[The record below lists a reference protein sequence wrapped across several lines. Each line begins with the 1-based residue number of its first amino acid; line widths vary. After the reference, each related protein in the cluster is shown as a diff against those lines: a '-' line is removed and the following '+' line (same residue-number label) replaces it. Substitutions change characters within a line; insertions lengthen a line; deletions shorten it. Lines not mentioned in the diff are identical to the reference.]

1 MATAPK
7 TWVEWADFFSK
18 TLIAIAGLLVSVATL
33 VLTQAEKA
41 RAASEQRRAD
51 AQKVLIDQRNAGLA
65 EQAEKRAREISNRDK
80 IEFYLRQLPPELRA
94 QLSLRVAINYCNDPT
109 DAALRNAGLCRNVST
124 FGDARLAATASTAAQ
139 TAQAAVTQQDP
150 KAFLNSPA
158 AAAQNAGVAAAEAAR
173 PAASGRWFAVVGTL
187 PQSAPGAVGAL
198 ARQLNA
204 RLAGAGL
211 PANDV
216 HVYRTRISNSFA
228 LTSGTDK
235 SEENAR
241 ARARML
247 RRAGF
252 SDAFA
257 QPDRGW
263 TRADDLR

>member
-18 TLIAIAGLLVSVATL
+18 TLIATAGLLVSAATL
-33 VLTQAEKA
+33 VLTYAEKQ
-41 RAASEQRRAD
+41 RAQ
-51 AQKVLIDQRNAGLA
+51 A
-65 EQAEKRAREISNRDK
+65 EQALATRRNAEIARKADARIDEASHRDK
-80 IEFYLRQLPPELRA
+80 ARFILDQLPPDLRERLNL
-94 QLSLRVAINYCNDPT
+94 QTAIDYCNDPSET
-109 DAALRNAGLCRNVST
+109 GLRMGANAGLCRNVSKL
-124 FGDARLAATASTAAQ
+124 GGERLAASASSATQVAR
-139 TAQAAVTQQDP
+139 TAVTQQDP

-204 RLAGAGL
+204 RLQGAGL
-211 PANDV
+211 PDNDV

-235 SEENAR
+235 SEEDAR

-263 TRADDLR
+263 SRADDLR